1 MKPDYY
7 YYIRRELTTA
17 KSIDK
22 FVKEVGGPENLTAYD
37 WLLIQNNKCLTNDQ
51 VIKYKDYLDWEW
63 LLITYKFT
71 PQFLEKVVDY
81 VEWGALSSFQK
92 LNLEFIKKYHKKL
105 NLTSV
110 LKVFEGNEKEFPD
123 IQKFVEKQ
131 AQKPGERARWEQIEA
146 PFFKRDRNTWRVSSI
161 KNKEEPP
168 QATEPVKKEAP
179 KKKSV
184 KVAKKKEIDYSS
196 MKKDELK
203 KILEKRKVRVYY
215 HDTIPILIQK
225 CKDSEEK

>member
-110 LKVFEGNEKEFPD
+110 LRVFEGNEKEFPE
-123 IQKFVEKQ
+123 IQKFVEKM
-131 AQKPGERARWEQIEA
+131 AQKPGERERWEQIEA
-146 PFFKRDRNTWRVSSI
+146 PFFKRDRNTWKVSSI
-161 KNKEEPP
+161 KKEEK
-168 QATEPVKKEAP
+168 PVEP
-179 KKKSV
+179 KKAEPAKKQV
-184 KVAKKKEIDYSS
+184 RKKKEIDYSS